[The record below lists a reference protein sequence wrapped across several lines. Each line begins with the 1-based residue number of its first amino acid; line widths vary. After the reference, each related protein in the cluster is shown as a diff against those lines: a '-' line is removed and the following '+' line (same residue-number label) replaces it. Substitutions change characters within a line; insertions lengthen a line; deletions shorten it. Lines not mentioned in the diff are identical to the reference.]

1 MFPPLLIIFTV
12 NHEVLHSSIIFE
24 VPFCIAL
31 FNHHDVRMKLFNEK
45 LSIAF
50 YFSKKPYY
58 LRGHNP
64 SRCCIMTAEKHIFR
78 AHFTVE

>member
-31 FNHHDVRMKLFNEK
+31 FNHHDVRMKLLNEK

-50 YFSKKPYY
+50 YFSKKPQGPQCFKVLHYDC
-58 LRGHNP
+58 RK
-64 SRCCIMTAEKHIFR
+64 THI
-78 AHFTVE
+78 